1 MKNYTYKHIWFLR
14 DVPMET
20 LRNVFESRVNELS
33 VKTLGYIENLSDK
46 QKWIKLEFPW
56 IDYNGRIYRQ
66 VCAKRFY
73 K

>member
-1 MKNYTYKHIWFLR
+1 
-14 DVPMET
+14 MET
-20 LRNVFESRVNELS
+20 LRNVLESRVNELS

-56 IDYNGRIYRQ
+56 FDDNGRIYRQ